1 MESSAIALQQTITE
15 SSTTVVAVATII
27 VLVFYII
34 SLYIQYRILMR
45 AVRIGN
51 EQAFQNRTKK

>member
-1 MESSAIALQQTITE
+1 MALQQTITE
-15 SSTTVVAVATII
+15 SSTTVVAVATIV
-27 VLVFYII
+27 VLIFYII